1 MYLLDTDTLTWF
13 HAGHPRVVERVRQ
26 VGEAAVA
33 TTVIGEIETLRGRPA
48 FLLKA
53 SDREQLLRAQELLQ
67 KSKELLAR
75 ITAVPVDN
83 AAAAVFEKLLQNK
96 KLKKIGRADLLTASI
111 ALARR
116 DILVTR
122 NLRHFQQVP
131 GLHVENWVD

>member
-1 MYLLDTDTLTWF
+1 MYLLDTDTVTWF
-13 HAGHPRVVERVRQ
+13 HTGHPRVVERVRQ
-26 VGEAAVA
+26 VGEEAVA
-33 TTVIGEIETLRGRPA
+33 TTVIGEIETLRGRHA

-67 KSKELLAR
+67 RSKELLDH
-75 ITAVPVDN
+75 ITVVPVDD
-83 AAAAVFEKLLQNK
+83 AAASVFEKLLQSK
-96 KLKKIGRADLLTASI
+96 KLKKIGRADLLIASI